1 MRLLACP
8 LIVVLLVFVSY
19 FSSATGQTGVPRV
32 QTEGVVRGYRGQGKQ
47 RAAKQSPRIVNVRP
61 RVQAAQPGVPTVK
74 ATVDRKR
81 VPLGDEVT
89 FTLTPASVVLN
100 PRYIVTIYFGDGT
113 SQRVRQTEVV
123 YLYRAAGTYTYSILV
138 ESAGPPAQDIPRVTL
153 SAYPT
158 PVATESPV
166 TFTAQLSNSYPNI
179 KYRFVFGDKNQTQW
193 QDAPQTTHAY
203 KAAGGYQAFVDIG
216 AIGGGGV
223 KPLGGSVRQPIE
235 VTSPS
240 LRPLAVTLSAT
251 PRSVEVKQPTTF
263 VARVD
268 SSDPN
273 IRYRFDFGD
282 GSGSTGWQV
291 SPQTTHIYYVRGIYP
306 ARVDVQVI
314 NSRAG
319 PQTTSSN
326 PLPIE
331 VKLPAPQTPPSGP
344 KVSPPIASPTPT
356 PAPPASGTP
365 STTPSTTPGTTTST
379 GGGGTSLSPT
389 PSPSGTQTPTPPANG
404 RGLLDNWWKYLLPLA
419 LILLVGYQG
428 WKYFFAPR
436 PTLVPN
442 VDPGESHLGSEGGP
456 LAINFQMELNPNVT
470 DGEVTVNTDGG
481 SLIKSERKSDA

>member
-1 MRLLACP
+1 MRVLTCP

-19 FSSATGQTGVPRV
+19 FSSATGQMGVPRV
-32 QTEGVVRGYRGQGKQ
+32 QTAGVVRGGHGKQ
-47 RAAKQSPRIVNVRP
+47 RAPQQSPRIVNVRP

-74 ATVDRKR
+74 VTVDRNR
-81 VPLGDEVT
+81 VPLGDDVT

-100 PRYIVTIYFGDGT
+100 PRYIVTIYFGDGA
-113 SQRVRQTEVV
+113 SQRVRQTEIV
-123 YLYRAAGTYTYSILV
+123 YLYRAAGNYTYSILV

-179 KYRFVFGDKNQTQW
+179 KYRFVFGDQNQTQW

-203 KAAGGYQAFVDIG
+203 KAAGRYQAFVDIG
-216 AIGGGGV
+216 EIGGGGV
-223 KPLGGSVRQPIE
+223 KPLGGSVRQSIE

-240 LRPLAVTLSAT
+240 LRPLAVTLSAN
-251 PRSVEVKQPTTF
+251 PRSVEVKQPATF

-282 GSGSTGWQV
+282 GSGSTAWQV
-291 SPQTTHIYYVRGIYP
+291 SPQTTHIYYVRGTYP
-306 ARVDVQVI
+306 ARVDVQII
-314 NSRAG
+314 NSRSG
-319 PQTTSSN
+319 PQTASSN
-326 PLPIE
+326 PLSIE
-331 VKLPAPQTPPSGP
+331 VKLPGPQTPPPGP
-344 KVSPPIASPTPT
+344 RVSPPIASPTPT

-365 STTPSTTPGTTTST
+365 STTPAVTTSR
-379 GGGGTSLSPT
+379 GGGGTSSPSPT
-389 PSPSGTQTPTPPANG
+389 LSPSGTPTPTPTPNG
-404 RGLLDNWWKYLLPLA
+404 GGWLDDWWKYLLLA
-419 LILLVGYQG
+419 LIPLLAYQG

-442 VDPGESHLGSEGGP
+442 ADPGESQLGREGGP
-456 LAINFQMELNPNVT
+456 LAINFQMELNPNVN
-470 DGEVTVNTDGG
+470 DGQVTVNTDGG